1 MTMKYLFAIIVS
13 ALALVAAG
21 YEAMWLAEH
30 SGRGGAMTSPDG
42 RYTAKFFSLPEGAAV
57 PYGSG
62 VYVRYRYLPLWSTS
76 TLVFGGYCDRDS
88 RLYWRGSRELV
99 VACKPTEGMPK
110 RFPAPDNI
118 VVTHL
123 DG

>member
-1 MTMKYLFAIIVS
+1 MKYLFAIIVS

-21 YEAMWLAEH
+21 YEAMWHAERSDH
-30 SGRGGAMTSPDG
+30 GGAMTSPDG
-42 RYTAKFFSLPEGAAV
+42 RYVAKFFSLPEDAAV

-88 RLYWRGSRELV
+88 RLYWRSSRELV
-99 VACKPTEGMPK
+99 VACKPTEGVPK
-110 RFPAPDNI
+110 RFPGPGNI
-118 VVTHL
+118 AVTHL